1 MIAGVIRIAAP
12 LAAMLCMAATAFAQP
27 GPREQLCAQNEA
39 QFPALIG
46 RDPQFVE
53 AALRAMPGITT
64 VRVGGPNTPMTR
76 DYRPDRATV
85 LVVDG
90 VVRSITC
97 G

>member
-1 MIAGVIRIAAP
+1 MSRIALP
-12 LAAMLCMAATAFAQP
+12 LLALVFAATAAQAQP
-27 GPREQLCAQNEA
+27 ATRNNPCAANEA
-39 QFPALIG
+39 RFPALIG
-46 RDPQFVE
+46 RDPQTVE

-64 VRVGGPNTPMTR
+64 VRVGGPTTPMTR

-90 VVRSITC
+90 VVRSISC